1 MNTLQADLLKGLTDA
16 QSAELLALGARHQY
30 QTGAELFS
38 LGAAASSVFLIERGR
53 IALTLPM
60 QVQGREEDVMVEERD
75 GGQVVGWSGLIP
87 PHRFTL
93 KATAQLQTDVIVLER
108 EALLAHF
115 AKNPQVG
122 YIITRNVASV
132 TGQRLQIFQA
142 MWLREMQRVIELGYP
157 QG

>member
-1 MNTLQADLLKGLTDA
+1 MNTLQADLLKGLTEA
-16 QSAELLALGARHQY
+16 QSAELLALGVTRQY
-30 QTGAELFS
+30 PPGAELFP
-38 LGAAASSVFLIERGR
+38 LGGEARSVFLIERGR
-53 IALTLPM
+53 VALTLPM
-60 QVQGREEDVMVEERD
+60 QVRGREEDVMVEERD

-93 KATAQLQTDVIVLER
+93 KATAQLLTDVIVLER

-115 AKNPQVG
+115 ARNPEVG
-122 YIITRNVASV
+122 YLITRNVASV

-142 MWLREMQRVIELGYP
+142 MWLREMQRVVELGYP